1 MGFGKCTL
9 ESGKPNQLVA
19 PSVKKCTAAHKQCAG
34 TGLFQGRKGCVDFLF
49 AGRLERNDFLSH
61 RADCC
66 LYFAGLSLKYAR
78 VWILQNRDDLGVRNQ
93 LK

>member
-34 TGLFQGRKGCVDFLF
+34 TGLFQGRKAALISSSL
-49 AGRLERNDFLSH
+49 AALSVMIF
-61 RADCC
+61 
-66 LYFAGLSLKYAR
+66 YPIAR
-78 VWILQNRDDLGVRNQ
+78 TVVSISRVSV
-93 LK
+93 